1 MSKKKVADI
10 IIETLQQAGVQR
22 CYGIV
27 GDTLNH
33 ITDAIRRSDIEWV
46 HMRHE
51 EAGAMAAGGEAL
63 LTGRL
68 TACAGTCGPGSL
80 HFINGLFEAH
90 RNRAPVVLIATQ
102 VATSEMGM
110 DFPQE
115 VDLKPIYD
123 TCSHF
128 CMTIHSPAQARRVTA
143 LAAQAALNKR
153 GAAVI
158 IVPGDISQMEVDDG
172 LAFRPHQP
180 QPVLRPSDAELDEI
194 AAVLNAGKRIT
205 LYCGSGCEG
214 AEREIVALAAKIKA
228 PVAHTSRAKDFIEP
242 YNPYNMGMTGILGV
256 ESAFAPRCL
265 RHAAAAR
272 CRFRLEPVLSE
283 RSEAHPDRQRRHA
296 SGPPSSRRYRCR
308 RPHQGHPRSVAAAPA
323 RARGAGVPA
332 QQPQAS
338 RADAQQLAEEEH
350 PGTDGLI
357 HPQYLTRL
365 IDLHADDD
373 AIFTADGGSPM
384 VWLLR
389 HIPAMVKRRT
399 LTSLVHGTMA
409 NAMPEALGIK
419 KALPNRQV
427 ISLSGDGGLS
437 MLLGDLLT
445 AVQENIPIKV
455 IVYNNGSLGFVEMEQ
470 KVEGLLDAYTE
481 LKNPDF
487 AKLAEVIGFYGRR
500 VEHADDTGG
509 SRARCAVATRPG
521 PARRQGQ
528 PLRAGDAAKDRSRSG
543 AAHGALFGQGDHGR
557 SRQGSGGTGAQQLRR
572 LIQQNRRRSIE
583 AVVGLHRRVLP
594 QSTLTKHVLARF
606 FIGGKIVLPLIVS
619 ANAYARL
626 VASRSPM

>member
-1 MSKKKVADI
+1 
-10 IIETLQQAGVQR
+10 
-22 CYGIV
+22 
-27 GDTLNH
+27 
-33 ITDAIRRSDIEWV
+33 
-46 HMRHE
+46 MRHE

-63 LTGRL
+63 ITGRL

-128 CMTIHSPAQARRVTA
+128 CAYIHSPAQARRVTA

-158 IVPGDISQMEVDDG
+158 IVPGDISQMEVEEG

-194 AAVLNAGKRIT
+194 AALINAGNRVT

-214 AEREIVALAAKIKA
+214 AEQQIVALAEKIKA

-256 ESAFAPRCL
+256 ESGFRALDACDTLLLLGADFAWSQFYPN
-265 RHAAAAR
+265 
-272 CRFRLEPVLSE
+272 
-283 RSEAHPDRQRRHA
+283 EATLIQIDSDATHLGRRHPVDIGVVGHIKDTIEA
-296 SGPPSSRRYRCR
+296 LLPRL
-308 RPHQGHPRSVAAAPA
+308 HPR
-323 RARGAGVPA
+323 
-332 QQPQAS
+332 
-338 RADAQQLAEEEH
+338 EEH
-350 PGTDGLI
+350 AFLRNSLKHRQATLQQIANEERAGSDGLI
-357 HPQYLTRL
+357 HPQYLTKL
-365 IDLHADDD
+365 IDRHADGD

-389 HIPAMVKRRT
+389 HIISNGKRRT

-419 KALPNRQV
+419 KALPDRQV
-427 ISLSGDGGLS
+427 ISLSGDGGIS

-455 IVYNNGSLGFVEMEQ
+455 IVYNNSSLGFVEMEQ
-470 KVEGLLDAYTE
+470 KVEGLLDAFTE

-487 AKLAEVIGFYGRR
+487 ARLAEAIGFYGRR
-500 VEHADDTGG
+500 VDDAATLNE
-509 SRARCAVATRPG
+509 AVRDVLSQPG
-521 PARRQGQ
+521 PALLDVKVNRYELVMPPKVEAGQ
-528 PLRAGDAAKDRSRSG
+528 VLHTALYSAKAIIAGR
-543 AAHGALFGQGDHGR
+543 
-557 SRQGSGGTGAQQLRR
+557 
-572 LIQQNRRRSIE
+572 
-583 AVVGLHRRVLP
+583 
-594 QSTLTKHVLARF
+594 
-606 FIGGKIVLPLIVS
+606 GKEVEE
-619 ANAYARL
+619 L
-626 VASRSPM
+626 VRINFAD